1 MIWFTFIAG
10 LLLLSAAFVYLRFN
24 RAQLYKTL
32 EASTAAA
39 ALSDLTNDGFVRPSL
54 NTQLPAFD
62 RHLVKLDD
70 VLPAD
75 QFERLRAEIETLVD
89 TERSYLPVHKKGG
102 TVAYETLIAKAPRV
116 IELYRSASMAKL
128 VSSILGEPVKP
139 TPINDQSSCSVLFY
153 ERPGD
158 HIGWHYDHNFYRG
171 RHVTILIPIINRN
184 RANDGL
190 SAARLEARFGKQVEV
205 IETPPNRFVM
215 FEGQKVLHRVTP
227 IAEGERRVILS
238 MTFATDPRSS
248 IAQGIKRRI
257 KDTAFFGLRALW
269 T

>member
-1 MIWFTFIAG
+1 MIWFTFIVG
-10 LLLLSAAFVYLRFN
+10 LLLLSAAFAYLRYN
-24 RAQLYKTL
+24 RVQLYKTL
-32 EASTAAA
+32 EAAAPVSTSGAGNA
-39 ALSDLTNDGFVRPSL
+39 FVRPSL
-54 NTQLPAFD
+54 VAQLPSFE
-62 RHLVKLDD
+62 RNLVTLDD
-70 VLPAD
+70 VIPPD
-75 QFERLRAEIETLVD
+75 QFEALRAEIETLVE

-116 IELYRSASMAKL
+116 VELYRSPSMARL

-158 HIGWHYDHNFYRG
+158 HIGWHYDHNFYLG
-171 RHVTILIPIINRN
+171 RHVTVLIPIINRN
-184 RANDGL
+184 KRGDGL
-190 SAARLEARFGKQVEV
+190 SAARLEAKFGKQIEL
-205 IETPPNRFVM
+205 IETPPNRFIM

-248 IAQGIKRRI
+248 VVQGIKRRI

>member
-1 MIWFTFIAG
+1 MVWFTSIAG
-10 LLLLSAAFVYLRFN
+10 LLLLSAAFAYLRFN
-24 RAQLYKTL
+24 RMQLYKTL
-32 EASTAAA
+32 EAGTTATTLSRAA
-39 ALSDLTNDGFVRPSL
+39 DDDLVRRSL
-54 NTQLPAFD
+54 ASQLPAFD
-62 RHLVKLDD
+62 KHLVTLDD
-70 VLPAD
+70 VLPTD
-75 QFERLRAEIETLVD
+75 QFNSLRAEIETLVD

-102 TVAYETLIAKAPRV
+102 TVAYESLIVKAPRV
-116 IELYRSASMAKL
+116 IELYRSPALAKL
-128 VSSILGEPVKP
+128 VSSILGEPVRP
-139 TPINDQSSCSVLFY
+139 TPLNDQSSCSVLFY

-171 RHVTILIPIINRN
+171 RHVTVLIPIINRDKAGN
-184 RANDGL
+184 GL
-190 SAARLEARFGKQVEV
+190 SAARLEAKFGKQVEV
-205 IETPPNRFVM
+205 IKTQPNRFVM